1 MERSVAC
8 VLPHL
13 FPGWTSGEENER
25 SSGMEAWIQ
34 RHDCSAMPVQEPTFE
49 QCLHLLRT
57 HDWEKELSSYEHALD
72 EGRDRCPPAL
82 QLTDGN
88 RVLQL
93 MPMRGDRTHYS
104 YSCDHPLRILAF
116 FGASR
121 TFNAWNIGDEHR
133 KSLVEMHFEGRQEEL
148 VEALSCLTSQMG

>member
-1 MERSVAC
+1 
-8 VLPHL
+8 
-13 FPGWTSGEENER
+13 
-25 SSGMEAWIQ
+25 MEAWIQ
-34 RHDCSAMPVQEPTFE
+34 RHDFSAVPVQEPTLE
-49 QCLHLLRT
+49 ECLHLLQT

-93 MPMRGDRTHYS
+93 MPMREERTHYS

-116 FGASR
+116 LGASR
-121 TFNAWNIGDEHR
+121 TFNAWEIGDEHR
-133 KSLVEMHFEGRQEEL
+133 ASLVEMHFEGREEEL
-148 VEALSCLTSQMG
+148 VEALARLTSKTG